1 MHEAYATG
9 KVAVDPSTNW
19 YNGEL
24 GFFDFY
30 LIPLAMKL
38 KECGIFGKSGSEY
51 ISYVLKNKKEWERKG
66 AEVVHEMVLLYKDAE
81 EDDEDEDDSSFDSDE
96 EYDSDDL
103 EYESPGDMSSS
114 EEEYDMEEV
123 LSTDMI
129 SRQSSNY

>member
-1 MHEAYATG
+1 MHEAYASG
-9 KVAVDPSTNW
+9 KVAADPANNW
-19 YNGEL
+19 YEGEL

-81 EDDEDEDDSSFDSDE
+81 EDDEDDDDSSFDSYSDE

-114 EEEYDMEEV
+114 EEEYDEV